1 MLYSVLP
8 SYTMFYSVRASDTM
22 FYTVPPS
29 DTMLKACGRGLKSVG
44 RAKKVWAM
52 PKLCG
57 WDLKFMGGA

>member
-1 MLYSVLP
+1 
-8 SYTMFYSVRASDTM
+8 MFYSVRASDTM

-29 DTMLKACGRGLKSVG
+29 DTMLKACVWGLKSVG